1 MKKPMKRSRHASTA
15 MPTFRALSRSECDE
29 LLKRNH
35 VGRVAFTF
43 HDRVDIEPV
52 HYVYADGWLHGR
64 TAPGAKIAVLRHHPW
79 VAFEVDEVDGLFDW
93 RSVVVHGVVH
103 MPDADGSPA
112 DRAAYASTLS
122 HVRELVPEALGPGD
136 PAPTR
141 FLASRIHVDDLR
153 GRAAATP
160 TAVPRAQRHP

>member
-1 MKKPMKRSRHASTA
+1 MTPAKSRKKPNTLTPS
-15 MPTFRALSRSECDE
+15 FRELTREECDE
-29 LLKRNH
+29 ILARNR

-141 FLASRIHVDDLR
+141 FLAFRIHVDDLR

-160 TAVPRAQRHP
+160 SAVQRA